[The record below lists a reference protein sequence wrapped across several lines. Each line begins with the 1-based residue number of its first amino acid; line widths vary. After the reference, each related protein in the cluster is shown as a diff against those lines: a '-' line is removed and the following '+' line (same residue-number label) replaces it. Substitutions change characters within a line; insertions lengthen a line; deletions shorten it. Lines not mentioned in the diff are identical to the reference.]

1 MDTTVET
8 TVKTSGKPS
17 AILAI
22 AVFALATM
30 AMNDVADARI
40 GGGKSLGAQRPS
52 VTPRASAPATTP
64 PAASSQPVMPAQPG
78 ATLPAKPA
86 APATPAPSGAS
97 RWLGPIAGIAA
108 GLGLAALL
116 SHFGLPEGMGSF
128 LLIALLVIGGVFLV
142 RMLLA
147 RRAQTQR
154 PLAYA
159 AAPGPLPASAPFEM
173 PPAPQWGGA
182 PRTEPVLGSA
192 VPGPL
197 AGKSLPPGFD
207 AEGFVKHAKQQ
218 FVRLQ
223 AAHDARD
230 CAALRDVL
238 TPEMYAQIESELASS
253 AARPVTEVATLQAEV
268 LEVETEGD
276 SHWASVRFTG
286 TLREDGAAAPTTFDE
301 VWNLS
306 KPADGSSGWL
316 LAGIQQMA

>member
-1 MDTTVET
+1 MKTA
-8 TVKTSGKPS
+8 VKTNGKRTG
-17 AILAI
+17 ILAI
-22 AVFALATM
+22 AVFALATI
-30 AMNDVADARI
+30 AMIDAADARV
-40 GGGKSLGAQRPS
+40 GGGRSIGAQRPS
-52 VTPRASAPATTP
+52 VTPKASAPATTP
-64 PAASSQPVMPAQPG
+64 SAAASQPVMPAQPG
-78 ATLPAKPA
+78 ATLPAKPL
-86 APATPAPSGAS
+86 APAAPAPSGVS

-128 LLIALLVIGGVFLV
+128 LLIALLVIGGFVVV

-147 RRAQTQR
+147 RRAQSQR

-159 AAPGPLPASAPFEM
+159 GTPSPLAASAPFEM

-182 PRTEPVLGSA
+182 ARVEPILGSA
-192 VPGPL
+192 VQAPDRKP
-197 AGKSLPPGFD
+197 LPPGFD

-223 AAHDARD
+223 AAHDTGDR
-230 CAALRDVL
+230 AALRDVL
-238 TPEMYAQIESELASS
+238 TPEMYAEVASDLDRG
-253 AARPVTEVATLQAEV
+253 APRPVTEVVTLQGEV

-286 TLREDGAAAPTTFDE
+286 TLREDGAAAPATFDE

>member
-1 MDTTVET
+1 MTATTRVT
-8 TVKTSGKPS
+8 GKRTGIV
-17 AILAI
+17 ALVLF
-22 AVFALATM
+22 AVATM
-30 AMNDVADARI
+30 VVNDAADARV
-40 GGGKSLGAQRPS
+40 GGGRSLGAQRPS
-52 VTPRASAPATTP
+52 VAPRAAAPTTP
-64 PAASSQPVMPAQPG
+64 PAANSQPVMPATPG
-78 ATLPAKPA
+78 ATLPAKPVT
-86 APATPAPSGAS
+86 PATAAPAPSGVS

-116 SHFGLPEGMGSF
+116 SHFGMPEGMGSF
-128 LLIALLVIGGVFLV
+128 LLIALLVIGGVFVV

-147 RRAQTQR
+147 RRAQPQR

-159 AAPGPLPASAPFEM
+159 GPPAGLQPSAPFEM

-182 PRTEPVLGSA
+182 NRVEPAIGSS
-192 VPGPL
+192 GP
-197 AGKSLPPGFD
+197 APADRKPLPQGFD

-218 FVRLQ
+218 FIRLQ
-223 AAHDARD
+223 AAHDTGDRSV
-230 CAALRDVL
+230 LQDVL
-238 TPEMYAQIESELASS
+238 TPQMYKEIASDLEGGTPR
-253 AARPVTEVATLQAEV
+253 AVTEVVSLQAEV

-286 TLREDGAAAPTTFDE
+286 TLRENGAPAPSTFDE

>member
-1 MDTTVET
+1 MKISSNRT
-8 TVKTSGKPS
+8 G
-17 AILAI
+17 ILAI
-22 AVFALATM
+22 VAFVLATM

-40 GGGKSLGAQRPS
+40 GGGRSVGAQRPS
-52 VTPRASAPATTP
+52 VTPKASAPATTP
-64 PAASSQPVMPAQPG
+64 PAAASQPVMPAQPG

-86 APATPAPSGAS
+86 APAAPAPSGVS

-128 LLIALLVIGGVFLV
+128 LLIALLVIGGVFVV

-147 RRAQTQR
+147 RRAQSQR

-159 AAPGPLPASAPFEM
+159 AAPGTLAASAPFEM
-173 PPAPQWGGA
+173 PPAPQWGSA
-182 PRTEPVLGSA
+182 TRVEPVLGSA
-192 VPGPL
+192 APAPTDR
-197 AGKSLPPGFD
+197 KPLPPGFD

-223 AAHDARD
+223 AAHDAGDR
-230 CAALRDVL
+230 ATLRDVL
-238 TPEMYAQIESELASS
+238 TPAMYTEIASDLDRGT
-253 AARPVTEVATLQAEV
+253 ARPVTEVVTLQAEV

-286 TLREDGAAAPTTFDE
+286 TLREEGAAAPATFDE